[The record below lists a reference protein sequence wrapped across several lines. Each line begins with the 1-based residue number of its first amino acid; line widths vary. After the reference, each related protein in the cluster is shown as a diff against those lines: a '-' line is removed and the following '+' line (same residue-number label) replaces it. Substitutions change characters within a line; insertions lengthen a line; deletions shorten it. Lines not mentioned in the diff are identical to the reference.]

1 MVLISVVALQNHTL
15 SMPTPKYDKSSRK
28 KKHCEPTLVV
38 CIHPQQMDGDVYE
51 DLRSHFVLLC
61 GTEMDACMAIHKQYS
76 GIWESVTKVGE
87 YIYTVY
93 TVVFWT
99 HRIIGLI

>member
-1 MVLISVVALQNHTL
+1 
-15 SMPTPKYDKSSRK
+15 
-28 KKHCEPTLVV
+28 
-38 CIHPQQMDGDVYE
+38 MDGDVYE

-87 YIYTVY
+87 YIYTVRCFGR
-93 TVVFWT
+93 T
-99 HRIIGLI
+99 RIDFQSSNNF

>member
-1 MVLISVVALQNHTL
+1 MLLISTVALQNHTL
-15 SMPTPKYDKSSRK
+15 SMQTPKHNKSTK
-28 KKHCEPTLVV
+28 KNYCELTLVV
-38 CIHPQQMDGDVYE
+38 YVHPQKMDGDVYE

-87 YIYTVY
+87 YIDTAWCFGH
-93 TVVFWT
+93 TE
-99 HRIIGLI
+99 